1 MIHTRTSR
9 LAALL
14 WVTVTTAV
22 AFGQASPFP
31 GQDEK
36 AIYDRLLPQIEQIK
50 IWDNHGHPGWPD
62 DGDVDAMA
70 SPPGEAEALRVRGD
84 NAELVAASKALF
96 GYPYADLSEE
106 HQKWLIAKK
115 EELRKQ
121 QPGAAYFARILDQV
135 GIQTAAANR
144 VAMPDYLDPAR
155 FRWVFFVDNFMFP
168 FDNRLLRD
176 RNTDEQVYI
185 PLQEKVLK
193 RNMQQAGINGLPPDL
208 TGYEKFVS
216 RILEQDQ
223 QKGAIAEKF
232 EAAYFRPNGLNFLDP
247 PRERAAAI
255 YSKYRAGGVPTP
267 DEYRDFQDY
276 IFRYLVREGGRLHL
290 SVHIHT
296 AVGIGDYFNL
306 SEGNVMQLEN
316 VLRDPRY
323 SDVTF
328 VLLHGGYPYERQAIW
343 LAARKNVYLDSS
355 LIELFLYPT
364 EFKHTLKEWLEVFP
378 DKIVFG
384 SDAFPF
390 NAALGAEESYWL
402 AVTSARTSL
411 AAALAEMISAGE
423 ISEARALEFAH
434 NYLHD
439 TAAHLYESRG
449 TK

>member
-1 MIHTRTSR
+1 MNLPRPQYIVCF
-9 LAALL
+9 LL
-14 WVTVTTAV
+14 ISCAV
-22 AFGQASPFP
+22 AFGQASPFSGP
-31 GQDEK
+31 DEK

-62 DGDVDAMA
+62 DSDVDAMA

-84 NAELVAASKALF
+84 NPELVAASKALF
-96 GYPYADLSEE
+96 GYPYTDLSEE
-106 HQKWLIAKK
+106 HQKWLVAKK

-121 QPGAAYFARILDQV
+121 LPGLQYFDKILDEV
-135 GIQTAAANR
+135 GIETAAANR

-168 FDNRLLRD
+168 FDNRWLRD
-176 RNTDEQVYI
+176 RNSDEQVYI

-193 RNMQQAGINGLPPDL
+193 RNMQQAAITGLPADL
-208 TGYEKFVS
+208 AGYEKFISKV
-216 RILEQDQ
+216 LEQNK

-232 EAAYFRPNGLNFLDP
+232 EAAYFLPQGLHFLDP
-247 PRERAAAI
+247 PRGRAAAI
-255 YSKYRAGGVPTP
+255 YSKYRAGGTPTP

-290 SVHIHT
+290 FVHIHT
-296 AVGIGDYFNL
+296 AVGIGDFFNL

-323 SDVTF
+323 DDVTF
-328 VLLHGGYPYERQAIW
+328 VLLHGGYPYDRQAIW
-343 LAARKNVYLDSS
+343 LAARRNVYLDTS
-355 LIELFLYPT
+355 LMELFLYPAQ
-364 EFKHTLKEWLEVFP
+364 FKRTLREWLEIFP

-402 AVTSARTSL
+402 AVKSARTAL
-411 AAALAEMISAGE
+411 AAALAEMVSAGE
-423 ISEARALEFAH
+423 INEARALQFAH
-434 NYLHD
+434 ICLHD
-439 TAAHLYESRG
+439 TAAQLYESRG
-449 TK
+449 RK